1 MKNSRFLILLF
12 IVPAIVSSLYLLVL
26 GYYALPVADDL
37 GWAMQ
42 VREMGPF
49 GFVKMMFLGWQG
61 RYSALFVDGILC
73 KYLGWNEHL
82 LSFTILELF
91 LGYGAVYLLLRDL
104 LRIQDTFLLLT
115 LSITT
120 TNLGVMSFPDLGTFF
135 WLCTTN
141 YVHEIWFTLYLVWF
155 VFCCRRQ
162 WLRWVGVLLC
172 SIYLGGCSENYA
184 PIVIFVIGSYL
195 LYQILT
201 NKEWRIWKSQ
211 ELLLLF
217 VSAVVISCGFL
228 AMYFA
233 PGNAVRLSVA
243 QPADALMNHFSL
255 PVFTKKLIKATVVI
269 LLRLISRSW
278 YYFCAFPLFVFA
290 GTRIGDQIPRLSFK
304 RVLISLGIML
314 AIIVFS
320 VAVMVYGLGWYATM
334 RANCFM
340 VFIVFA
346 WVAYVGILTGGT
358 LKNKNW
364 IPLVA
369 LTSLAIS
376 ITSLA
381 YIVIEYPI
389 VRKYNQEV
397 VALHHEMQQY
407 VAEGRED
414 VVNVSPVN
422 IPYRQSSYG
431 YLRNAL
437 QVVFHKAKRYN
448 EEYFPLE
455 PFVLVDDPSDWR
467 NLVYKSWLN
476 ARFDIICTDE

>member
-1 MKNSRFLILLF
+1 MKNNRLLSVLF
-12 IVPAIVSSLYLLVL
+12 IVPAIASSLYLLVL
-26 GYYALPVADDL
+26 GYYALPVADDF
-37 GWAMQ
+37 GWAVQ

-49 GFVKMMFLGWQG
+49 GFVKMMFFGWQG

-73 KYLGWNEHL
+73 KSFGWNEHL
-82 LSFTILELF
+82 LSFTIMELF

-104 LRIQDTFLLLT
+104 LRIHDNRLLLV

-141 YVHEIWFTLYLVWF
+141 YIHEIWFTLYLVWF
-155 VFCCRRQ
+155 VFCCQRK
-162 WLRWVGVLLC
+162 WLSWVGVLLC

-184 PIVIFVIGSYL
+184 PVVIFVIGSYL
-195 LYQILT
+195 LYMIYAK
-201 NKEWRIWKSQ
+201 KEWRIWKSHEQ
-211 ELLLLF
+211 LLLF
-217 VSAVVISCGFL
+217 VSAFVISCGFL
-228 AMYFA
+228 VMYFA

-255 PVFTKKLIKATVVI
+255 PVFTQKLIKATVVI
-269 LLRLISRSW
+269 LLRLISRCW
-278 YYFCAFPLFVFA
+278 YYFCAFPLFVFV
-290 GTRIGDQIPRLSFK
+290 GTRVGNQLPRLSSK
-304 RVLISLGIML
+304 QLLVSLGIMI

-320 VAVMVYGLGWYATM
+320 VAVMIYGLGWYATM

-340 VFIVFA
+340 VFVVFA
-346 WVAYVGILTGGT
+346 WVAYVGILTGRA
-358 LKNKNW
+358 LNNNNW

-369 LTSLAIS
+369 LTSLAIT
-376 ITSLA
+376 ITSLT
-381 YIVIEYPI
+381 YIVIEYPV
-389 VRKYNQEV
+389 VRKYNHEV
-397 VALHHEMQQY
+397 VAIHHKMQEY
-407 VAEGRED
+407 VEEGRED
-414 VVNVSPVN
+414 VLYLSPVN

-437 QVVFHKAKRYN
+437 QAVFHKEKRYN
-448 EEYFPLE
+448 EQYFPLE